1 MPKATRVLSPN
12 LVMRRAWAS
21 ARAGAERFGGSIRP
35 YFSEALKAAWAEAK
49 AAAAEVAAMRAR
61 VSAEVETIRA
71 EDRARLAAEMT
82 RREAARKVS
91 VLPRSVACPV
101 VNGDED
107 GFMARLAAGQAR
119 LAAAATLKAA

>member
-1 MPKATRVLSPN
+1 MPKATRVLSPT

-21 ARAGAERFGGSIRP
+21 ARAGAERFGGSIRL

-61 VSAEVETIRA
+61 VSAEIEKIRA

-82 RREAARKVS
+82 RREAARKVA
-91 VLPRSVACPV
+91 VLPRRVAGPAV
-101 VNGDED
+101 TGDED

-119 LAAAATLKAA
+119 LAAAVTLKAA